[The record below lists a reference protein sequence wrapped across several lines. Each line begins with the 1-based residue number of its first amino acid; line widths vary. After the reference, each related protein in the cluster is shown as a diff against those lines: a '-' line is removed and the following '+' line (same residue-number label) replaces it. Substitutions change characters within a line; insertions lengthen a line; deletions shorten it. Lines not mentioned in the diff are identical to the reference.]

1 MLLLTQELHIQK
13 NNDTEM
19 SVETKEL
26 EKRELEVTT
35 DSSDDKLESYSALV
49 KKQFKKNTLAVIS
62 VYIVIFLIV
71 MALFADFIAYEK
83 PLYVKYNGESHFPV
97 VKDYMVAL
105 GLTKWDPPELTYINW
120 KTLDDD
126 GKLEAVIWAP
136 VPYGPAEV
144 DLLTGLSKPAGDHYL
159 GTDQVGRDLLSGL
172 IHGSRISLSVGFV
185 AAGISVLIGVLLGAL
200 AGFFGGK
207 VDIIISRFIEIM
219 MNFPVFFLIIV
230 IVAIYGSNILYV
242 MLAIG
247 LTTWT
252 TEARLIR
259 GEILKVRNMEYV
271 TAATSLGIPN
281 WKIVFRH
288 VLPNSIAPVL
298 VSGAFAIAGA
308 IIYEAALSFFGLGV
322 SATTVTWG
330 SLLNESRAASN
341 AWWLAIFPGL
351 IIFISVVSYNLIGE
365 GLRDA
370 LDPRLRD

>member
-1 MLLLTQELHIQK
+1 MSTVTKEPEQK
-13 NNDTEM
+13 NSESTPENKVQE
-19 SVETKEL
+19 
-26 EKRELEVTT
+26 
-35 DSSDDKLESYSALV
+35 LESYSSLV
-49 KKQFKKNTLAVIS
+49 KKQFKKNILAVIS
-62 VYIVIFLIV
+62 VYIVIFLILV
-71 MALFADFIAYEK
+71 AIFADFLAYEK
-83 PLYVKYNGESHFPV
+83 PLYVKYQGESHFPV
-97 VKDYMVAL
+97 IKDYMVSM
-105 GLTKWDPPELTYINW
+105 GLTKWSPPELTYINW
-120 KTLDDD
+120 KTLDDEN
-126 GKLEAVIWAP
+126 KLDAVVWAP
-136 VPYGPAEV
+136 VPYGPSEV

-185 AAGISVLIGVLLGAL
+185 AAGISVLIGITLGSL

-207 VDIIISRFIEIM
+207 VDIIISRLIEIM

-230 IVAIYGSNILYV
+230 IVAIYGSSIWYV

-252 TEARLIR
+252 VEARLIR
-259 GEILKVRNMEYV
+259 GEILKVRNMEYI

-288 VLPNSIAPVL
+288 VLPNSVAPVL

-330 SLLNESRAASN
+330 SLLNASRAASN

-351 IIFISVVSYNLIGE
+351 AIFISVVSYNLIGE